1 MKIITSTL
9 RLVVAAAGVCLLA
22 GGLTP
27 VLAQPGSGGP
37 GPGTP
42 VTPVSPTDVPLDG
55 GASLLLA
62 AGAAYGLKRLRRNKR
77 PAESL

>member
-27 VLAQPGSGGP
+27 VLAQPNNGGP
-37 GPGTP
+37 GPDPDPDPT
-42 VTPVSPTDVPLDG
+42 VTPIDG

-62 AGAAYGLKRLRRNKR
+62 AGAAYGLKRLRKRKR
-77 PAESL
+77 PA